1 MAKLSK
7 QDKIAVFSLGQ
18 NYCIAPQE
26 LRQHYGI
33 GSSKD
38 IKRHD
43 LIILDQLYIGYSND
57 FQKQAL

>member
-33 GSSKD
+33 G
-38 IKRHD
+38 IKRHN
-43 LIILDQLYIGYSND
+43 LIILDQLYIGYSSD